1 MVVAFLVSGMA
12 IANGE
17 ESKDHG
23 CFTYVNMTP
32 GIICGWVVMGK
43 RTGRG
48 WTAGVNNGLT
58 GVAALVF
65 RVLFLQD
72 THEMFGQAMR
82 LVVVAGCL

>member
-23 CFTYVNMTP
+23 YFTYVNMTP

-48 WTAGVNNGLT
+48 WTAGVNSPS
-58 GVAALVF
+58 
-65 RVLFLQD
+65 
-72 THEMFGQAMR
+72 
-82 LVVVAGCL
+82 